1 MNVHTCT
8 SPTLWVHMSLAPL
21 FDILVDFLSQDGW
34 APESLPGEAMARLR
48 VRGENGEWEAFAQAR
63 EADQQ
68 IVVYSE
74 CPLSAPADRRPEV
87 MAFIT
92 RANFGLSIGNF
103 ELDLDDG
110 EIRYRTSLDVKD
122 DRLSP
127 PLLRQLVWNNIA
139 MLDRYLP
146 ALRQVIESGASA
158 AEALAPIDSHHTG
171 ENGHHHRF
179 QFEGD

>member
-1 MNVHTCT
+1 
-8 SPTLWVHMSLAPL
+8 
-21 FDILVDFLSQDGW
+21 
-34 APESLPGEAMARLR
+34 
-48 VRGENGEWEAFAQAR
+48 VRGENGEWVRSPRR

-74 CPLSAPADRRPEV
+74 CPSAPADRRPEV
-87 MAFIT
+87 MTLIT
-92 RANFGLSIGNF
+92 RQFWVVDRSRI
-103 ELDLDDG
+103 DLDDG
-110 EIRYRTSLDVKD
+110 EIRYRTSLDVKE
-122 DRLSP
+122 DRPP

-139 MLDRYLP
+139 MIDRYLP

-179 QFEGD
+179 QFDGD

>member
-1 MNVHTCT
+1 
-8 SPTLWVHMSLAPL
+8 MSLASL
-21 FDILVDFLSQDGW
+21 FDILVDFLTEDGW
-34 APESLPGEAMARLR
+34 APEALRGESMARVR
-48 VRGENGEWEAFAQAR
+48 VRGENGEWDAYVQAR

-74 CPLSAPADRRPEV
+74 CPISAPDDRRFET
-87 MAFIT
+87 MTLIT
-92 RANFGLSIGNF
+92 RANFGLSVGNF

-110 EIRYRTSLDVKD
+110 EIRYRTGLDVKE

-139 MLDRYLP
+139 ATDKYLP
-146 ALRQVIESGASA
+146 ALRQVIESGATA
-158 AEALAPIDSHHTG
+158 AEALARIESRHTG

-179 QFEGD
+179 QFDGD